1 MEKQY
6 IYRTND
12 LYEFNTLEE
21 AKKHAELNE
30 SCTTITQY
38 NIFSEDDY
46 EEPKQVWVRESRL
59 VEGTSNFGRLEYLPL
74 LVFYLYE
81 DIVDTL
87 KYNPE
92 YPRWDDFGT
101 TSEYYDAVEEF
112 EEKFLDNFEYPILYE
127 DDFENLENDLEL
139 FNEETKSIAY
149 DLDVDE
155 NGYQKYGSNLDL
167 EDIELDTE
175 PGYYEAN
182 YIDCKH
188 EEYFDNL
195 DEAVKKEQLERFTN
209 FLNDLKSKYNLTQLG
224 VTGTLSN
231 GETIYHK
238 VESLKEDEEK
248 KDSIYYCLSDK
259 KMPKHSILLYGEEGK
274 DKLLEIAPKYL
285 EYYGQAEIFKSVNGH
300 KTTIWEDGKLVEEE
314 PTIKIKPD
322 SEKVIIDKE
331 DTSEVGEPGNPVQ
344 QGLKGVSKLE
354 NLNEAHLDYSDNL
367 GEFTFNGTNYW
378 VKGEKSHT
386 RDYHWQEVYIKDTDH
401 IYETVGYGKY
411 KWLNRPWYRF
421 EYDPAFK
428 QAFLRA
434 FGTKYEKFI
443 TDIIDSSYS
452 VKDCCEKITKS
463 SENLEDGLEE
473 SKKNNLKEAF
483 NGEEIFVHVFDI
495 DYYVTEEDVD
505 NESEI
510 EEIKAKLP
518 QDLYFSF
525 EEYFEDDS
533 ELEERIADAISD
545 ETGWLVETF
554 DYELL
559 SEEEYNHYSQLKEA
573 KKKKEKVRFVG
584 NPEKEM
590 AFFNHA
596 MGSDVPVSSEV
607 SVGASI
613 GESKEFYGN
622 ARILKSKDE
631 LPKVGEPYGYK
642 NYFVIKV
649 NQKKDKNGKVI
660 YDVVSQDKA
669 ARDRKLGNNVDVAHY
684 SFIVEESLTES
695 RDDERVAHYQELL
708 DELYVTPKE
717 TELILKTAD
726 EYEKTAQKGW
736 ITYEAIDK
744 ITEKL
749 GLKHLSQLDLSRM
762 WEIVYYTL
770 EKAAFEN
777 DGKNYEKY
785 SDAASAFAEVINMEA
800 RRRKEH
806 ANSDAN
812 LEGIVGDR
820 FAIDNDG
827 LLYLYTSAMKDIIAW
842 AKRRG
847 KSIDELLDMSITK
860 TKDGQA
866 GTLRLKDYSIEF
878 KRLWDQVREKLE
890 IKENK

>member
-1 MEKQY
+1 
-6 IYRTND
+6 
-12 LYEFNTLEE
+12 
-21 AKKHAELNE
+21 
-30 SCTTITQY
+30 
-38 NIFSEDDY
+38 
-46 EEPKQVWVRESRL
+46 
-59 VEGTSNFGRLEYLPL
+59 
-74 LVFYLYE
+74 
-81 DIVDTL
+81 
-87 KYNPE
+87 
-92 YPRWDDFGT
+92 
-101 TSEYYDAVEEF
+101 
-112 EEKFLDNFEYPILYE
+112 
-127 DDFENLENDLEL
+127 
-139 FNEETKSIAY
+139 
-149 DLDVDE
+149 
-155 NGYQKYGSNLDL
+155 
-167 EDIELDTE
+167 
-175 PGYYEAN
+175 
-182 YIDCKH
+182 
-188 EEYFDNL
+188 
-195 DEAVKKEQLERFTN
+195 
-209 FLNDLKSKYNLTQLG
+209 
-224 VTGTLSN
+224 
-231 GETIYHK
+231 
-238 VESLKEDEEK
+238 
-248 KDSIYYCLSDK
+248 
-259 KMPKHSILLYGEEGK
+259 MPKHSILLYGEEGK

-300 KTTIWEDGKLVEEE
+300 KTTIWEDGKLIEEE

-322 SEKVIIDKE
+322 SEKVVIDKE

-354 NLNEAHLDYSDNL
+354 NLN
-367 GEFTFNGTNYW
+367 
-378 VKGEKSHT
+378 
-386 RDYHWQEVYIKDTDH
+386 
-401 IYETVGYGKY
+401 
-411 KWLNRPWYRF
+411 
-421 EYDPAFK
+421 
-428 QAFLRA
+428 
-434 FGTKYEKFI
+434 
-443 TDIIDSSYS
+443 
-452 VKDCCEKITKS
+452 
-463 SENLEDGLEE
+463 
-473 SKKNNLKEAF
+473 EAF

-590 AFFNHA
+590 SFFNHA
-596 MGSDVPVSSEV
+596 MGSDSE
-607 SVGASI
+607 ASI
-613 GESKEFYGN
+613 GESKE
-622 ARILKSKDE
+622 
-631 LPKVGEPYGYK
+631 
-642 NYFVIKV
+642 
-649 NQKKDKNGKVI
+649 
-660 YDVVSQDKA
+660 
-669 ARDRKLGNNVDVAHY
+669 
-684 SFIVEESLTES
+684 ESLKES

-749 GLKHLSQLDLSRM
+749 GLKQLSQLDLSRM

-777 DGKNYEKY
+777 DGENYEKY

-806 ANSDAN
+806 TNSDAN

-827 LLYLYTSAMKDIIAW
+827 LLYLYTSAMKDLIAW

-847 KSIDELLDMSITK
+847 KSIDELLSMSLTK
-860 TKDGQA
+860 SKDGREA
-866 GTLRLKDYSIEF
+866 TLNLKDYSIEF
-878 KRLWDQVREKLE
+878 KRLWDQVREAVEDAIKVAEEDLYVTVESGGSLGE
-890 IKENK
+890 ISRYGHQRVIGKPCSKEEAKEKTKRMSKAYSGGYYGYKYETKPLSWAISRGIYEEEQKEGENK